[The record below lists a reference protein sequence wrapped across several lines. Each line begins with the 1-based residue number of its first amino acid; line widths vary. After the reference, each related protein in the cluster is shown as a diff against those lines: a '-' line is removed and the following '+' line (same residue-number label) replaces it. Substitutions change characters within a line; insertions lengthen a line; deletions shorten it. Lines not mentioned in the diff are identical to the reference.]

1 MKLTVDPAMMPAM
14 PCPTGGRYDGS
25 DDADEA
31 DLDVCPAPNDL
42 SDDDRFPS
50 PNPDPDPAP
59 GVHEST

>member
-1 MKLTVDPAMMPAM
+1 MMPAM

-25 DDADEA
+25 DDVDEA
-31 DLDVCPAPNDL
+31 DLDVCPAPNDF

-50 PNPDPDPAP
+50 PNPAPDPAP